1 MALPR
6 ITGRKS
12 CPFHFDKEPV
22 MKPVAVAT
30 PKQGLLI
37 GLCLAIVSLL
47 SVAQIWAAPL
57 PGGTLD
63 PLTRSPIDR
72 YLVE

>member
-1 MALPR
+1 
-6 ITGRKS
+6 
-12 CPFHFDKEPV
+12 